1 MQKQSLICA
10 DARHLIH
17 LAVGDD
23 TLSDEEVRLADHL
36 HECSDC
42 RAYHAGMVDAMHVI
56 EKVRDDDS
64 SEIPMGS
71 IWPALADKLKVRQNQ
86 QLAPQVRRFNGA
98 VATLCACSLML
109 AFVTAVQNLP
119 PNSPETISGYPPASA
134 MNVNFG
140 NNQAPPT
147 QNFQRQLVQVA
158 GPNVTTLWVDPYTGQ
173 AFVPNV
179 MHTLDDG
186 KSNINF

>member
-1 MQKQSLICA
+1 MQKQSIICA

-23 TLSDEEVRLADHL
+23 THSDEEVRLTDHL
-36 HECSDC
+36 HVCSDC

-56 EKVRDDDS
+56 EKVRDVDS
-64 SEIPMGS
+64 AEIPMGS

-86 QLAPQVRRFNGA
+86 QLAPQGRRFNGA

-119 PNSPETISGYPPASA
+119 SNSPETISGYPPVSA

-140 NNQAPPT
+140 NKESSPT

-158 GPNVTTLWVDPYTGQ
+158 GPNGTTLWVDPYTGQ

-186 KSNINF
+186 KSNIDF